1 VKFTYDQLTEES
13 AMDRQFVDITDVRQ
27 LWNRPL
33 LNAPADHE
41 WDRQASKEPR
51 MHRIHPYPAKFP
63 AFLAERGIS
72 YALNSGVQVKT
83 VGDIFCGCGTVAHEA
98 RRLGLGFWGC
108 DINPVA
114 TLIARTK
121 SADLCP
127 DQFRSTLDR
136 VMSRARRS
144 KGDIQLAA
152 PARERLNRWFLPQQ
166 FADLSRILNAIRHV
180 VPKPSALH
188 DAYLCT
194 FSAIL
199 KPCSQWQQRA
209 IKPTLDN
216 GKVPPDVFSTF
227 LKHAHSVAQAIQ
239 EAGDLSHSPAAVIEL
254 GNALNVGLPKR
265 GVDLLVSSPPY
276 VTSYEYADLHQLS
289 SLFLGY
295 ADDHRKLRDGSIGS
309 TQHDFRLAKGIR
321 DLNRT
326 ATRTVFS
333 LYEQDKR
340 AAQSVANYF
349 IDMQAIASK
358 AMRIIRP
365 GGMAMFVIGN
375 TQYRGIDV
383 DNASHLT
390 ESLLSAGFKTVRAT
404 RRAISNK
411 AATPYRTPTGK
422 FSRTQTSNHIY
433 SHEYVL
439 MAHR

>member
-1 VKFTYDQLTEES
+1 
-13 AMDRQFVDITDVRQ
+13 MDRQFVDITDVGQ
-27 LWNRPL
+27 LWDMPL
-33 LNAPADHE
+33 LNAPADAE
-41 WDRQASKEPR
+41 WDTHASKEPR

-63 AFLAERGIS
+63 AFLTERGIS
-72 YALNSGVQVKT
+72 YAQSSGVRVKT
-83 VGDIFCGCGTVAHEA
+83 IGDIFCGCGTVAHEA

-127 DQFRSTLDR
+127 FKFRSILER
-136 VMSRARRS
+136 VMRRAPKAKS
-144 KGDIQLAA
+144 DIQLA
-152 PARERLNRWFLPQQ
+152 PSARERLSRWFRPEQ
-166 FADLSRILNAIRHV
+166 FADLARVLNAIRQV
-180 VPKPSALH
+180 LPEPSPLQ

-209 IKPTLDN
+209 IKPTLDL
-216 GKVPPDVFSTF
+216 GKDPPEVFATF
-227 LKHAHSVAQAIQ
+227 IKQALSLAQAI
-239 EAGDLSHSPAAVIEL
+239 EESGDLSRSPTAVIEL
-254 GNALNVGLPKR
+254 GNALSVGLPKR
-265 GVDLLVSSPPY
+265 QIDLLVSSPPY

-295 ADDHRKLRDGSIGS
+295 TDDHRQLRDGSIGS

-349 IDMQAIASK
+349 IDMQAIAGR
-358 AMRIIRP
+358 ARRIVRP
-365 GGMAMFVIGN
+365 GGIAMFVIGN
-375 TQYRGIDV
+375 TKYRGVDV

-390 ESLLSAGFKTVRAT
+390 ESLLLAGFKTVRAT
-404 RRAISNK
+404 KRSISNK
-411 AATPYRTPTGK
+411 AATPYRTATGK

>member
-1 VKFTYDQLTEES
+1 
-13 AMDRQFVDITDVRQ
+13 MDRRFVEITDVGQ
-27 LWNRPL
+27 LWESPL
-33 LNAPADHE
+33 LGAPIDTD
-41 WDRQASKEPR
+41 WDTHATKEHR

-63 AFLAERGIS
+63 AFLTERAIN
-72 YALNSGVQVKT
+72 YAIGEGVRVKT

-98 RRLGLGFWGC
+98 RRMGLGFWGC

-114 TLIARTK
+114 TLIARAK
-121 SADLCP
+121 SADICP
-127 DQFRSTLDR
+127 LEFDHAVAQVVR
-136 VMSRARRS
+136 RAHKARPN
-144 KGDIQLAA
+144 ILLA
-152 PARERLNRWFLPQQ
+152 PSARERLDRWFRPEQ
-166 FADLSRILNAIRHV
+166 FADLARILNAIRAV
-180 VPKPSALH
+180 APKPSPVQDAL
-188 DAYLCT
+188 LCT

-199 KPCSQWQQRA
+199 KPCSQWQVRA
-209 IKPTLDN
+209 IKPTLDLS
-216 GKVPPDVFSTF
+216 KLPPDVFATF
-227 LKHAHSVAQAIQ
+227 EKHALTVALAVE
-239 EAGDLSHSPAAVIEL
+239 EAGDLSRSPNAVIEL
-254 GNALNVGLPKR
+254 GSALDVSLPRR

-295 ADDHRKLRDGSIGS
+295 TNDHRLLRRGSIGS
-309 TQHDFRLAKGIR
+309 TQHDFRLARGIK

-349 IDMQAIASK
+349 VDMQTIAVR
-358 AMRIIRP
+358 ARRIVRS
-365 GGMAMFVIGN
+365 GGIAMFVIGN

-390 ESLLSAGFKTVRAT
+390 ESLLGAGFSKIRAT
-404 RRAISNK
+404 KRTISNK
-411 AATPYRTPTGK
+411 AATPYRTPSGQ
-422 FSRTQTSNHIY
+422 FSKTRTSNHIY

>member
-1 VKFTYDQLTEES
+1 
-13 AMDRQFVDITDVRQ
+13 MDRQFVDITDVGQ
-27 LWNRPL
+27 LWDMPL
-33 LNAPADHE
+33 LNAPADPD
-41 WDRQASKEPR
+41 WDTHASKEPR

-72 YALNSGVQVKT
+72 YARSVGVRVKT

-127 DQFRSTLDR
+127 SEFRSTLDR
-136 VMSRARRS
+136 IMRRARRS
-144 KGDIQLAA
+144 RGDIQLA
-152 PARERLNRWFLPQQ
+152 PSARERLNRWFRPEQ
-166 FADLSRILNAIRHV
+166 FADLARVLNAIRSV
-180 VPKPSALH
+180 VPDPSPLQ

-209 IKPTLDN
+209 IKPTLDSE
-216 GKVPPDVFSTF
+216 KLPPEVFATF
-227 LKHAHSVAQAIQ
+227 LKQALSVSQAIE
-239 EAGDLSHSPAAVIEL
+239 EAGDLSRSPAAIVEL
-254 GNALNVGLPKR
+254 GNALSVGLPKR
-265 GVDLLVSSPPY
+265 RVDLLVSSPPY

-309 TQHDFRLAKGIR
+309 TQHDFRLARGIR

-349 IDMQAIASK
+349 IDMQAIAAR
-358 AMRIIRP
+358 AMRIVRP
-365 GGMAMFVIGN
+365 GGIAMFVIGN
-375 TQYRGIDV
+375 TQYRGVDV

-404 RRAISNK
+404 KRAISNK
-411 AATPYRTPTGK
+411 AATPYRTATGK